1 MTSKEDE
8 LENTTTYLYDKL
20 NRQTQSTSEL
30 AKVYEWEYDGNGN
43 IVSRTDANE
52 DETLYTYDS
61 LNRLTEIEYP
71 DLSTVTFDYDDRGNM
86 TQMVDPNGTSTYTYD
101 VYNRM
106 LTAND
111 ANGNEVGYEYDD
123 AGNIVTLT
131 YPNNKDVTY
140 TYDANNRMASVTDWN
155 SKTTTYTYNDNGTV
169 ALKTYPNTTTA
180 EYSYDEANRLSDIVH
195 KQSTTTKA
203 TYAYT
208 RNSLGFITS
217 ETYSGTWIGTGRTN
231 DYTYDALGRLLTA
244 TYGNDD
250 DFTYTYDAVGNLLT
264 KKINTGTPI
273 QYSYNDDNVL
283 TAVDYPGGTSNDLTI
298 ITDDNGNMTKKDGV
312 SGSYDDVDYTYDY
325 ENRLTSVDDGTFI
338 EEYFKYDG
346 LGRRIETDDGSWADE
361 QVNDVSGE
369 LPRLIAVAD
378 DGYVEGMVVHGL
390 NPISYGGSVNSTRG
404 YMYEDAIG
412 SMKYRKSY
420 TGSGSYGG
428 LMEYEPFGDHTY
440 GSGQLPSYR
449 FHSQLLNSN
458 SGELYYMN
466 ARYYDAELNRFIS
479 RDPFEGILAN
489 PQTQNPYAYA
499 LNNPVNFSDPSG
511 EFAVAAIPLAGAC
524 VAGVVAYGVATLPA
538 VQTAVGNVVSGA
550 VNAVSTLFE
559 ESTRSSVQDKRLTKG
574 EIDRLKSAGE
584 DIHGIKTG
592 KGTDLFKTKSGD
604 IIEKPLDGSG
614 EGIGTGLNINN
625 Y

>member
-1 MTSKEDE
+1 LGKI
-8 LENTTTYLYDKL
+8 Y
-20 NRQTQSTSEL
+20 
-30 AKVYEWEYDGNGN
+30 AWEYDGNGN
-43 IVSRTDANE
+43 ITKRTDAKE

-71 DLSTVTFDYDDRGNM
+71 DESTVAFDYDDRGNIA
-86 TQMVDPNGTSTYTYD
+86 QMVDPHGTSAYTYD
-101 VYNRM
+101 AYDR
-106 LTAND
+106 LTSAVD

-123 AGNIVTLT
+123 VGNIATII
-131 YPNNKDVTY
+131 YPDDREVSY
-140 TYDANNRMASVTDWN
+140 AYDANNRMASVTDWN
-155 SKTTTYTYNDNGTV
+155 NKTTSYTYNDNGTL
-169 ALKTYPNTTTA
+169 ATKTFPNTTSV
-180 EYSYDEANRLSDIVH
+180 EYTYDTANRLSGIVH

-203 TYAYT
+203 TFAYT

-250 DFTYTYDAVGNLLT
+250 DFIYTYDAVGNLLT

-283 TAVDYPGGTSNDLTI
+283 TAVDYPGGTTNDLTI
-298 ITDDNGNMTKKDGV
+298 VSDDNGNMTKKDGV
-312 SGSYDDVDYTYDY
+312 SVSYDDVDYTYDY
-325 ENRLTSVDDGTFI
+325 KNRLTDVDDGTFI
-338 EEYFKYDG
+338 EEHFKYDG
-346 LGRRIETDDGSWADE
+346 VGRRIEIDDGSGPYE
-361 QVNDVSGE
+361 QVYDISGE
-369 LPRLIAVAD
+369 LPRLIAEVD
-378 DGYVEGMVVHGL
+378 DGYVDSMIVHGL
-390 NPISYGGSVNSTRG
+390 NPISYGSSVNSTRG
-404 YMYEDAIG
+404 YMYEDATG

-428 LMEYEPFGDHTY
+428 LLEYEPFGDHTY
-440 GSGQLPSYR
+440 GSGQLPPYR

-479 RDPFEGILAN
+479 RDPIIGTLTN
-489 PQTQNPYAYA
+489 PQTQNPYAYS
-499 LNNPVNFSDPSG
+499 LNNPINFSDPSG
-511 EFAVAAIPLAGAC
+511 EFAVAIPLAGAC
-524 VAGVVAYGVATLPA
+524 IAGAVAYGVTTLPA
-538 VQTAVGNVVSGA
+538 VQTAVVNFVSGA
-550 VNAVSTLFE
+550 VNSVSTLLE
-559 ESTRSSVQDKRLTKG
+559 EATRNPAQDKRLTSG
-574 EIDRLKSAGE
+574 EIDRLKIAGE

-604 IIEKPLDGSG
+604 IVEKPLDGRG
-614 EGIGTGLNINN
+614 EGIETGLNINN